1 MLDIIFSSRVYDI
14 GYISDVGGLGQLMS
28 KMFKQK
34 QTNFTSNYASLES
47 RAQTALDKLTDSFNK
62 AAEAQK

>member
-1 MLDIIFSSRVYDI
+1 
-14 GYISDVGGLGQLMS
+14 MS